1 GDPPRS
7 HARSAARVARRR
19 RRCLHGGRPH
29 PADRRHQQGAVAAV
43 RPRLLAARVR
53 RDARS
58 HRRGSARGR
67 AAHHRTGRRR
77 WCARGVRGARSTR
90 RAGEDPRRALA
101 LSAYSNGVATSPDR
115 LPPGQMRSWTRRMC
129 STCARRSGGP
139 TNRTPHALHGRTA
152 SRTGIARRVERWNTG
167 RRRRSIMT
175 ADSNRD
181 ARPVGRETRAVAMVG
196 CRIRRTR
203 VSNRG
208 PARRRSTPR
217 VLRVYRLTPGVYAT
231 RSQPEEVPMKAAVME
246 GVREP
251 LVVRDVPD
259 PEPPS
264 HGVVLR
270 VEANGICR
278 SDWHLWMGDWSWF
291 GLRVPLPHV
300 LGHEFCGVVEEVGR
314 DVVRWRAGE
323 RVLVPF
329 SAGEGTCEWCR
340 SGYQNL
346 CDTLL
351 TPGVV
356 SWGGYARRAAV
367 PFADVNLVRLP
378 ESVDF
383 VEGASMGCRY
393 MTAFHAIVDQAGV
406 RAGEWVA
413 VHGCGG
419 VGLSAIQIATALG
432 ANVVAVDVSDEK
444 LAF

>member
-1 GDPPRS
+1 
-7 HARSAARVARRR
+7 
-19 RRCLHGGRPH
+19 
-29 PADRRHQQGAVAAV
+29 
-43 RPRLLAARVR
+43 
-53 RDARS
+53 
-58 HRRGSARGR
+58 
-67 AAHHRTGRRR
+67 
-77 WCARGVRGARSTR
+77 
-90 RAGEDPRRALA
+90 
-101 LSAYSNGVATSPDR
+101 
-115 LPPGQMRSWTRRMC
+115 
-129 STCARRSGGP
+129 
-139 TNRTPHALHGRTA
+139 
-152 SRTGIARRVERWNTG
+152 
-167 RRRRSIMT
+167 
-175 ADSNRD
+175 
-181 ARPVGRETRAVAMVG
+181 
-196 CRIRRTR
+196 
-203 VSNRG
+203 
-208 PARRRSTPR
+208 
-217 VLRVYRLTPGVYAT
+217 
-231 RSQPEEVPMKAAVME
+231 MKAAVME

-444 LAF
+444 LAFARQLGAVATVNAATTEPTAAIAEVTGGGAHVSVDALGIAATCRNSVGSLRKRGRHVQIGLTSAAEQGEVALPIDAIVLKEITVVGSLGMQAPRFDAMLRMVEAGRLSPGRLVQRRIGLDEASPVLESMDRFATVGVNVIDRY